1 MSDTARVVMVVGD
14 VMLDRYFDGA
24 VDRISP
30 EAPVPVLRVQRRF
43 NRPGGAA
50 NVAAN
55 LRSLGAE
62 PRLVGLVGEDESAAS
77 LTAAL
82 NEAGVDSAWLAR
94 SASYPT
100 TTKTRLLSGQFQ
112 IARFDDEASPNTGE
126 LVACEDAVLRA
137 AAEADA
143 MVISDYAKGVCH
155 ARVCRAAVETGQRR
169 KIPVVVDPKDAD
181 FSKYAGAT
189 VITPNRKEAIAAS
202 ERTIESPE
210 QAIDAARELHK
221 RYAFEWIVITLGEQ
235 GMVAVSASEAFAIPT
250 HARRVFDVTGAGDTV
265 VAGFGVCLARGMQ
278 MTDACRYANIAAGIQ
293 VSKVGTSQVDWS
305 DVLHAESVSAS
316 RAFGK
321 ILDLDVLLAAVRA
334 ARAEGK
340 KVGFTNGCFDI
351 LHHGHI
357 ALLEA
362 AAKECDELIVAV
374 NSDASVTR
382 LKGAPRPFVPASYR
396 KTVLAALESVAYVT
410 EFDADTPLDL
420 IKAIRPDVLIKGADY
435 KPGDVVGGDVV
446 VAAGGRV
453 ATPLFVPE
461 VSTTNIVDRI
471 LSSAAPRA
479 PRP

>member
-1 MSDTARVVMVVGD
+1 MTDTSKVVTVVGD
-14 VMLDRYFDGA
+14 VMLDRYFDGS

-30 EAPVPVLRVQRRF
+30 EAPVPVLRVKRRF
-43 NRPGGAA
+43 HRPGGAA

-55 LRSLGAE
+55 LRSLGAI
-62 PRLVGLVGEDESAAS
+62 PRLVGLVGIDETASALAEALGEAS
-77 LTAAL
+77 VET
-82 NEAGVDSAWLAR
+82 NWLAR
-94 SASYPT
+94 SASFQT
-100 TTKTRLLSGQFQ
+100 TAKTRLLSGQFQ
-112 IARFDDEASPNTGE
+112 IARFDDE
-126 LVACEDAVLRA
+126 VAPSAADVDLCEAAVRA
-137 AAEADA
+137 AAAESDA
-143 MVISDYAKGVCH
+143 IIISDYAKGVCH
-155 ARVCRAAVETGQRR
+155 ERVCRAAIEVGRR
-169 KIPVVVDPKDAD
+169 RAIPVVVDPKDAD
-181 FSKYAGAT
+181 FSKYSGAT
-189 VITPNRKEAIAAS
+189 VITPNRKEAVAAS
-202 ERTIESPE
+202 GTPITSPE
-210 QAIDAARELHK
+210 QAIDAARVLHR
-221 RYAFEWIVITLGEQ
+221 RYSFAWIVVTLGEQ
-235 GMVAVSASEAFAIPT
+235 GMVAVSDSEAFAIPT
-250 HARRVFDVTGAGDTV
+250 HAKRVFDVTGAGDTV
-265 VAGFGVCLARGMQ
+265 VAALGVCLARGMQ

-293 VSKVGTSQVDWS
+293 VSQVGTSQVHWS

-321 ILDLDVLLAAVRA
+321 ILDLDPLLAAVRA

-351 LHHGHI
+351 LHHGHV

-396 KTVLAALESVAYVT
+396 KAVLAALESVAYVT

-435 KPGDVVGGDVV
+435 KPADVVGGDIVE
-446 VAAGGRV
+446 AAGGRV

-471 LSSAAPRA
+471 LSSVAPRA

>member
-1 MSDTARVVMVVGD
+1 MSEPHKVVMVVGD

-30 EAPVPVLRVQRRF
+30 EAPVPVLRVKRRF
-43 NRPGGAA
+43 HRPGGAA

-62 PRLVGLVGEDESAAS
+62 PRLVGLVGTDESAATLAVT
-77 LTAAL
+77 LT
-82 NEAGVDSAWLAR
+82 EAGVEPSWLAR
-94 SASYPT
+94 SSSFET
-100 TTKTRLLSGQFQ
+100 TTKTRLLSGQYQ
-112 IARFDDEASPNTGE
+112 IARYDDEVTPSAAD
-126 LVACEDAVLRA
+126 VDACEAAVTAASVATDAII
-137 AAEADA
+137 
-143 MVISDYAKGVCH
+143 ISDYAKGVCH
-155 ARVCRAAVETGQRR
+155 ARICCAAVAIGGSRG
-169 KIPVVVDPKDAD
+169 IPVVVDPKDAD
-181 FSKYAGAT
+181 FSKYSGAT

-202 ERTIESPE
+202 GLPIESPE
-210 QAIDAARELHK
+210 QAIEAARALHA
-221 RYAFEWIVITLGEQ
+221 RYSFGWIVITLGEQ
-235 GMVAVSASEAFAIPT
+235 GMVAVSASDAFAIPT
-250 HARRVFDVTGAGDTV
+250 HAKRVFDVTGAGDTV
-265 VAGFGVCLARGMQ
+265 VAALGVCLARGMQ

-293 VSKVGTSQVDWS
+293 VSQVGTSQVHWN
-305 DVLHAESVSAS
+305 DVLHAESASAAK
-316 RAFGK
+316 AFGK
-321 ILDLDVLLAAVRA
+321 ILELDPLLAAVRA

-340 KVGFTNGCFDI
+340 KIGFTNGCFDI
-351 LHHGHI
+351 LHHGHV

-382 LKGAPRPFVPASYR
+382 LKGPPRPFVPASYR
-396 KTVLAALESVAYVT
+396 KAVLAALESVAYVT

-446 VAAGGRV
+446 EAAGGRV
-453 ATPLFVPE
+453 ATPLFVPD